1 MQTVVLIIHLLL
13 ALALMGVVLLQ
24 RSEGGG
30 LGIGGSMGPQ
40 AGRPPLT
47 GLAKLTWMFAGAFI
61 VTSLTLTVIA
71 ASNSAETS
79 VLERIGL
86 PAPATRPDVSLP
98 DVQLPPGAAAPLLP
112 PAGSAPALPPA
123 TTASTLPPVV
133 ETPAAPAPASEAPA
147 AQTPASEAPAPA
159 QTGAAETAP
168 TTVPAGN

>member
-123 TTASTLPPVV
+123 TTAPTLPPVV
-133 ETPAAPAPASEAPA
+133 QTPAAPGPASEAPA